1 MQYIFNT
8 TKKRTRAT
16 RKNFA
21 KMLSEKTKLY
31 KKTFHTSCTKTIKS
45 LKTVLYA
52 IQTQIHGE
60 DICEGRHKNQD
71 SGKERMASKITE
83 GLQVYW

>member
-31 KKTFHTSCTKTIKS
+31 KKTFHISCTKTIKS

-52 IQTQIHGE
+52 I
-60 DICEGRHKNQD
+60 
-71 SGKERMASKITE
+71 
-83 GLQVYW
+83 